1 MNSVDSRTAN
11 PLPWK
16 AYYVASSNCPP
27 VLVSALF
34 HRGRERASKQIFGDD
49 LVVWGGHVLIVGAEE
64 EPTGSGRFYV
74 SVDLIPDTQP
84 AASER
89 AGRIVLMSFV
99 AQ

>member
-1 MNSVDSRTAN
+1 
-11 PLPWK
+11 
-16 AYYVASSNCPP
+16 
-27 VLVSALF
+27 LF